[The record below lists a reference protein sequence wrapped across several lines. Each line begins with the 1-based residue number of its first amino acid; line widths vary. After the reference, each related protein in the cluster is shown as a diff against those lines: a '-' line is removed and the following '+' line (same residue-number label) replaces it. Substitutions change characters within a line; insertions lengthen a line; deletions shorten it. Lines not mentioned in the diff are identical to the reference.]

1 MDREREKEEMKGV
14 GKRERERGIEL
25 GRDGNRQRGREE
37 VIRQT
42 NLFASFDIGEEG
54 GGELCVSAYN

>member
-14 GKRERERGIEL
+14 GKRERDRAR
-25 GRDGNRQRGREE
+25 RDGNRQRGREE

-42 NLFASFDIGEEG
+42 NLFASFDFVEEG

>member
-1 MDREREKEEMKGV
+1 MKGV
-14 GKRERERGIEL
+14 GKRESERNRARE
-25 GRDGNRQRGREE
+25 GRKQQRGREE

-42 NLFASFDIGEEG
+42 NLFASFNFGEEG

>member
-1 MDREREKEEMKGV
+1 MEREREKEEMKGV
-14 GKRERERGIEL
+14 GKRERGIEL
-25 GRDGNRQRGREE
+25 GRDGNRQRVREE

-42 NLFASFDIGEEG
+42 NLFASFDFGEEG

>member
-14 GKRERERGIEL
+14 GKRERERDRAR
-25 GRDGNRQRGREE
+25 RDGNRQRGREE

-42 NLFASFDIGEEG
+42 NIFASFDFGEEG